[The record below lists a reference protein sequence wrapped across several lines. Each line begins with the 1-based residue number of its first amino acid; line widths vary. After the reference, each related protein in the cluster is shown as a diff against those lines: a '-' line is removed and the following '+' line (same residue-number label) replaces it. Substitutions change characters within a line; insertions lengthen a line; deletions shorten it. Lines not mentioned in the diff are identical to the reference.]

1 MGAYYYLISG
11 LPEVKLSDSKAK
23 YDINEITQSILSGL
37 SSKDAKLFN
46 YFIYQND
53 NKNLA
58 NAIALSKG
66 LFSPYNTNHLV
77 ISHIEPSVFSKEEIQ
92 KYAHISNLPNYMA
105 RFLEDNKNTEWEN
118 IRQIENY
125 LLNLYYE
132 EMIKDGN
139 VFIREYAL
147 FMRNLKNILAALNG
161 RALGFS
167 ADAIA
172 KELIGDYPLINALTK
187 STAADFG
194 LGKEIPYINN
204 IIETFNSSDKADPYN
219 MENIEC
225 SLVNE
230 FLERAT
236 SIKSFTTDNLFAYY
250 INLTYAVSINGR
262 NEEEGKK
269 HLETLVNSLKSEA
282 AAM

>member
-1 MGAYYYLISG
+1 MGSYYYLISS

-37 SSKDAKLFN
+37 SGKDAKLFN

-58 NAIALSKG
+58 NAIAVSKG
-66 LFSPYNTNHLV
+66 LFSPYNIHL
-77 ISHIEPSVFSKEEIQ
+77 EPSNFSKEEIQ
-92 KYAHISNLPNYMA
+92 KYSNLSNLPNYMA
-105 RFLEDNKNTEWEN
+105 KFLEDNKNTEWEN
-118 IRQIENY
+118 IRHIENS

-132 EMIKDGN
+132 EMINTGN
-139 VFIREYAL
+139 GFIREYAL

-167 ADAIA
+167 GDAIA
-172 KELIGDYPLINALTK
+172 KELIGDYPLLSVLTK

-194 LGKEIPYINN
+194 LGKEVPYINN

-269 HLETLVNSLKSEA
+269 HLETLVSSLKSEA

>member
-1 MGAYYYLISG
+1 MGSYYYLISG

-58 NAIALSKG
+58 NSIALSKG
-66 LFSPYNTNHLV
+66 LFSPYNIHL
-77 ISHIEPSVFSKEEIQ
+77 EPSIFSKEEIQ
-92 KYAHISNLPNYMA
+92 KYSNLSNLPNYMA
-105 RFLEDNKNTEWEN
+105 KFLEDNKNTEWEN
-118 IRQIENY
+118 IRHIENS
-125 LLNLYYE
+125 LLGLYYD
-132 EMIKDGN
+132 EMINTGN
-139 VFIREYAL
+139 GFIREYAL

-167 ADAIA
+167 ADSIA
-172 KELIGDYPLINALTK
+172 KELIGDYPLINVLTK

-194 LGKEIPYINN
+194 LGKEVPYINN

-230 FLERAT
+230 FLDRAT
-236 SIKSFTTDNLFAYY
+236 SIKSFTTENLFAYY

-269 HLETLVNSLKSEA
+269 HLETLVSSLKSEA